1 MKGTVNFGKNADET
15 AAILREPV
23 RRICSHCGWSTTGVN
38 GTTLDAFAK
47 HRCKPGAYARPVGL
61 PPSRRQGAGARG
73 ACTAPG
79 VASRHLEARHACL
92 SVVLP
97 AFLRRAPSAAASGC
111 KSRPGSCQ
119 EAR

>member
-1 MKGTVNFGKNADET
+1 MKGIVNFGKNADET

-61 PPSRRQGAGARG
+61 PPLAG
-73 ACTAPG
+73 
-79 VASRHLEARHACL
+79 
-92 SVVLP
+92 
-97 AFLRRAPSAAASGC
+97 RAPERVELAR
-111 KSRPGSCQ
+111 RPAWHPGISKP
-119 EAR
+119 ATLA